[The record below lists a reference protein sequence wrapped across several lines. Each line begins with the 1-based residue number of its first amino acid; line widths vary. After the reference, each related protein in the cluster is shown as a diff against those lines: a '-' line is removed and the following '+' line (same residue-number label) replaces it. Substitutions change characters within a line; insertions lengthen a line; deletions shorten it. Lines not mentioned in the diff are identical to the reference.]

1 MPQLDTSTFT
11 SQLFWLIVCFFSML
25 FIMSR
30 FIVPRIADILEQRQ
44 RKIDGYL
51 NKAHN
56 IRLEA
61 EESLKKYQDALAE
74 ATAEANRSL
83 AATQAEL
90 NAYMQAKQDE
100 LAAKL
105 QKKIAAGEAEIAKS
119 KEEAMARVK
128 DMSEELARAVVAKIG
143 LTSITAKQIKEAVKT
158 VEAEQK

>member
-61 EESLKKYQDALAE
+61 EESLKKYQAE

-128 DMSEELARAVVAKIG
+128 DMSEELAQAVVAKIG
-143 LTSITAKQIKEAVKT
+143 LTSITAKQLKEAVKT